1 MADLTTAIQIILSGG
16 DTVSAG
22 LHAVGGAMGELGG
35 IATNLAGPFADV
47 AKYVEILDAA
57 FIGLATV
64 AIVKAAK
71 EATTF
76 QSSLL
81 DLQKQMDDTEGSATD
96 QAAVLEALA
105 QKYSENANGLVSST
119 ADFKAAGY
127 DMDTSIKLVTSS
139 LDLMIAGGVK
149 TSEAV
154 DVINRSLAGFQ
165 VPASE
170 VVTEAQHIGDV
181 LNKTADLTK
190 SSFHELA
197 IGYADF
203 SSTAKLTNLT
213 SEQTAAILSKVIDVF
228 GSGSEAANSLKS
240 GFLALLNPSKEATSE
255 MQALEI
261 SVTDSS
267 GKFKSVKDILAELAP
282 AFNTLTDS
290 QKLHVAAVL
299 FGTEQAG
306 KFVQVLGTY
315 DEAMAL
321 SKKLTDEAGGSIEKE
336 VTIRLQSAEVQ
347 FNRTAEAV
355 RQLNVHLGLQFLD
368 AAAGASGGV
377 TELVNAF
384 KALVDNGS
392 LDPFINLIEQAA
404 TRIGTTLRA
413 MAENLPQAFAA
424 VDFSGL
430 LSSID
435 GLGDELDTLFR
446 ALFGDIDLTTVEGLA
461 SALQTVVNIGESLTL
476 TTQGIIRA
484 FEPFAASIGETVR
497 HFNDLDAA
505 SKVDFGTF
513 IGDMQAIVI
522 AGGLVGSAIIGL
534 GQATIELSPIF
545 DAVFGGVKVTVNAL
559 QVTFD
564 AVVLGMLNIK
574 KALLEAGLA
583 AAEFSQK
590 FAFTDAAKTQNQ
602 NAIDGFKASLE
613 SLGVTMDG
621 VAANLDRNKT
631 ELEQGWAQATGTAS
645 DKTDGLRQRLDAAK
659 ASLTSNRDEIV
670 KNNSAMQDW
679 STGLQQSQAKIEAN
693 TARLMDWSD
702 GLQKAS
708 GHLKEVGV
716 SQEALSKDEGLDK
729 NIQKVQVY
737 DEALGKLVTVYG
749 STSDAAIKATG
760 SFAAVGASASD
771 QAKKVDEATKK
782 SQEYQL
788 KMEEIASN
796 ERIKIIEAKVT
807 LNVAE
812 LEAQTKQVEA
822 AFDSISTT
830 INSTGDLLGSL
841 FGNLAGADA
850 FTKLEIIEQI
860 EAENKRRDA
869 ALELQRKLTEAEI
882 ENVQA
887 KTRALD
893 RGDSLIKIDGTG
905 LAPQLEAFMWEVL
918 KAIEVRANATYLEYL
933 QGLPA

>member
-1 MADLTTAIQIILSGG
+1 MADLTTAIKIILSGG

-22 LHAVGGAMGELGG
+22 LRAVGGAMGELGG

-71 EATTF
+71 EATGF

-105 QKYSENANGLVSST
+105 QKYGENANGMVSST

-127 DMDTSIKLVTSS
+127 DMDTSINLVTSS
-139 LDLMIAGGVK
+139 LDLMIAGSIK

-170 VVTEAQHIGDV
+170 AVTEARHIGDV

-240 GFLALLNPSKEATSE
+240 GFLALLNPSSEATKE
-255 MQALEI
+255 MQALGI

-505 SKVDFGTF
+505 SKIDFGTF
-513 IGDMQAIVI
+513 IGDMQAIVSS
-522 AGGLVGSAIIGL
+522 GVLVGGALIAI
-534 GQATIELSPIF
+534 GQSGAEMGRVLDI
-545 DAVFGGVKVTVNAL
+545 VFGGVQIVINSMQVAFDTVAL
-559 QVTFD
+559 AIVNTAADIAAAVRAVFD
-564 AVVLGMLNIK
+564 VLGQDEEVAAIDA
-574 KALLEAGLA
+574 ALAELHIYSAAVTENLRRNAEELEGGYNKVVGDANTKTDV
-583 AAEFSQK
+583 FSQ
-590 FAFTDAAKTQNQ
+590 
-602 NAIDGFKASLE
+602 
-613 SLGVTMDG
+613 
-621 VAANLDRNKT
+621 
-631 ELEQGWAQATGTAS
+631 
-645 DKTDGLRQRLDAAK
+645 RLSAAK
-659 ASLTSNRDEIV
+659 AELDKLKTGAGDA
-670 KNNSAMQDW
+670 SAEVNKTAVELGNLSDV
-679 STGLQQSQAKIEAN
+679 TLPAIEFAPEKP
-693 TARLMDWSD
+693 SD
-702 GLQKAS
+702 A
-708 GHLKEVGV
+708 LKETAG
-716 SQEALSKDEGLDK
+716 QLNQIEGAA
-729 NIQKVQVY
+729 IQLVP
-737 DEALGKLVTVYG
+737 KLVTIRDENGQVIRSYTEMSRVIPG
-749 STSDAAIKATG
+749 VTGTLSVVSSGFVDAGKKAKEAAKESD
-760 SFAAVGASASD
+760 SFR
-771 QAKKVDEATKK
+771 T
-782 SQEYQL
+782 

-830 INSTGDLLGSL
+830 INSTGDLIGSL
-841 FGNLAGADA
+841 FGNYTSADT
-850 FTKLEIIEQI
+850 FSKLEIIEQI

-893 RGDSLIKIDGTG
+893 RGDAIIKVDGSR
-905 LAPQLEAFMWEVL
+905 LAPHIEAIMWEFL
-918 KAIEVRANATYLEYL
+918 KSIEIRANASFPEYL